1 MRFEARGET
10 GSGDGRRWSAAA
22 LCFAALLAGC
32 VLGGCA
38 YEGERPL
45 VAGPDLPTSAVQLSV
60 DVSSLWLAPL
70 PVRAVDPARGLD
82 PTDVAILAVLNSP
95 DLAAKRAT
103 AHVAEAQAFSAGLLP
118 DPQLALSADVPVNPL
133 QAVTAYGL
141 TPSIDFQ
148 ALITHAA
155 ALRAAKAAAK
165 QANLD
170 LLWSEWSTAQQARQ
184 DAVTVLLSEQKA
196 AVLAQMDAELA
207 GRAGQSGLALERHD
221 VTAAAA
227 AADLAA
233 HLDAAGQLAGARR
246 DAQKARGQL
255 NALIGLAPDARL
267 PLVDDAAV
275 GAPDPVALD
284 AAMASLP
291 QRRPDLLAL
300 QAGYAS
306 QNALLRKAILAQFPL
321 LTLGYSRQRDN
332 TGIVSNGVA
341 ATVAVPIL
349 NRGRGDIGVQ
359 AATRE
364 QLAQAYRARLDQTV
378 ADVAQAR
385 ADLAAEQADLQ
396 RLEADAPRL
405 EAEARSA
412 RPAFAKGDMDSAAYL
427 ALDQAALK
435 AAATLWD
442 IRLSERLAAIGL
454 QTVLFLPAAAGS

>member
-1 MRFEARGET
+1 MWFDARGE
-10 GSGDGRRWSAAA
+10 SRFWRRWPVAAG
-22 LCFAALLAGC
+22 FAMALAGC
-32 VLGGCA
+32 AQV
-38 YEGERPL
+38 GERPL
-45 VAGPDLPTSAVQLSV
+45 VAGPDLPTSAAQLSV
-60 DVSSLWLAPL
+60 DVSHLRLTPL
-70 PVRAVDPARGLD
+70 PARAIDPARGLD

-118 DPQLALSADVPVNPL
+118 DPQLALSADVPINPM

-155 ALRAAKAAAK
+155 ALRAAKATAR

-184 DAVTVLLSEQKA
+184 DAVTVLLAEQKV
-196 AVLAQMDAELA
+196 AVLARMDAELA
-207 GRAGQSGLALERHD
+207 ERSRQSGQALERRD
-221 VTAAAA
+221 VIAAVAS
-227 AADLAA
+227 ADLAA
-233 HLDAAGQLAGARR
+233 RLDADAQLATARS
-246 DAQKARGQL
+246 DARKARGQL
-255 NALIGLAPDARL
+255 NALIGLAPDVRL
-267 PLVDDAAV
+267 PLVDATV
-275 GAPDPVALD
+275 GPPDPAALD
-284 AAMASLP
+284 TAMASLP
-291 QRRPDLLAL
+291 ERRPDLLAL

-306 QNALLRKAILAQFPL
+306 QNATLRKSILAQFPL

-341 ATVAVPIL
+341 VSTTVPIF

-359 AATRE
+359 TATRE
-364 QLAQAYRARLDQTV
+364 QLAQEYRARLDQTV

-385 ADLAAEQADLQ
+385 ADLVAEQANLR

-405 EAEARSA
+405 EAQARGA
-412 RPAFAKGDMDSAAYL
+412 RPAFATGDMDSAAYL

-435 AAATLWD
+435 TAAALWD
-442 IRLSERLAAIGL
+442 VRLSQRLAEIGL
-454 QTVLFLPAAAGS
+454 QTVLFLPPVSGS